1 MRREE
6 VVHKNKKKGRSLK
19 NTLVLLLLLFYCAMN
34 EKGRGCSSFSKLR
47 FEFRNCDIVVAIVV
61 AVVVLLLFLL
71 QVFRISGVK
80 ESKV

>member
-6 VVHKNKKKGRSLK
+6 VVQKNKKEGRSLK
-19 NTLVLLLLLFYCAMN
+19 NMLVLLLLLFYCAMN
-34 EKGRGCSSFSKLR
+34 EKGRGCSSSLKLR
-47 FEFRNCDIVVAIVV
+47 SEFRNCDLVVAI
-61 AVVVLLLFLL
+61 VVLLLFLL